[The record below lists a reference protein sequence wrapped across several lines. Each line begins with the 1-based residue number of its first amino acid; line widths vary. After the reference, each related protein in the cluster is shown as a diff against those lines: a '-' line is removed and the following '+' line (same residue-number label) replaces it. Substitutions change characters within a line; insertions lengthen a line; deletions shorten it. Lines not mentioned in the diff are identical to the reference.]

1 MHMRHNRMV
10 TINKEQLIA
19 KIIENKAAHIVEFE
33 EAKKAYVVEAHRL
46 LEGAKKRVDEGKMD
60 IMVRL
65 TTPVNRSEEYDKVVE
80 MFKWE
85 VKDEVE
91 LTQSE
96 FNEYVHDDNDSARSA
111 KLANSSY
118 STQF

>member
-1 MHMRHNRMV
+1 MHMRHNRIV
-10 TINKEQLIA
+10 NINKKDLID
-19 KIIENKAAHIVEFE
+19 KILQNKEAHILEFE
-33 EAKKAYVVEAHRL
+33 EAKKAYVIEAHRL

-60 IMVRL
+60 ILVRL
-65 TTPVNRSEEYDKVVE
+65 TTPVNRADEYDKVIE

-85 VKDEVE
+85 VNEEVQ

-96 FNEYVHDDNDSARSA
+96 FNEYVHDDNDSARTA

-118 STQF
+118 SNQL